1 MRITPK
7 NILRHEL
14 IGLYVRVLR
23 SKNRSLEG
31 IEGRVIDETM
41 KTLIIETETGRRVM
55 VPKSVCEF
63 VFTLPDGTEVL
74 VVGSCIVGRPEDRL
88 KRKIRSW

>member
-31 IEGRVIDETM
+31 IEGRVVDETM
-41 KTLIIETETGRRVM
+41 KTLVVETKTGRRVV
-55 VPKSVCEF
+55 VPKSFCEF
-63 VFTLPDGTEVL
+63 VFRLPDGTEVL
-74 VVGSCIVGRPEDRL
+74 VVGKYIMGRPEDRL
-88 KRKIRSW
+88 KKRIKSW

>member
-31 IEGRVIDETM
+31 IEGCVIDETM

-55 VPKSVCEF
+55 VPKNICEF
-63 VFTLPDGTEVL
+63 VFRLPDGTEVL
-74 VVGSCIVGRPEDRL
+74 VVGSYIVGRPEDRL